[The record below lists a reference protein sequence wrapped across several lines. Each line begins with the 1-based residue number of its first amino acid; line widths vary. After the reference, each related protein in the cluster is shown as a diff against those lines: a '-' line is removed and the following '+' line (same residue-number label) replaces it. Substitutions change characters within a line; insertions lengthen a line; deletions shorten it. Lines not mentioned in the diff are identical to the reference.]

1 MMVLDLDEDGLG
13 MGFTVC
19 SNCGEFI
26 LKQQSTC
33 PHCNFEITKK
43 VIESENTDIQPPK
56 ANEDS
61 LFICSNCGAFI
72 GLDATHCSAC
82 GEKRAPLTAEIDIN
96 LEDRDTADKY
106 IETAPELFLCA
117 NCGAFMG
124 HTTNSC
130 EICGMNILEDEEDEY
145 IDDFEEEEA
154 AEEIMSDPMETLN
167 KSVILCPKCG
177 SFVRND
183 SIGCGKCGTAI
194 DAIMDLQRTDDEEM
208 LDADSLL
215 SSTGTIFIC
224 KECGA
229 FLGQDAKACTICGSD
244 VAKDSV
250 EEKELEVEEKVPKEK
265 EEDSWANVIIKN
277 MEKELLAPFE
287 TSDVKSTKRGRK
299 VPVDKHPK
307 KTKAEV
313 ISDCKRLWR
322 KKATALR
329 KLGKYRDAL
338 RSLNNVLALDANNRG
353 ILLEKADIYYELGS
367 YKQAA
372 KIFTSLLE
380 DEPKSALLWNKLGN
394 SLLRMGNQ
402 KESLMFYEK
411 ALTLDADN
419 REAIVNKGYVL
430 MKQKKY
436 DEAVKCA
443 DMILV

>member
-1 MMVLDLDEDGLG
+1 MMVLNLDEHGIG
-13 MGFTVC
+13 IGFTVC

-26 LKQQSTC
+26 LKHQNTC
-33 PHCNFEITKK
+33 PHCNFENTKK

-72 GLDATHCSAC
+72 GLDSTHCSAC

-96 LEDRDTADKY
+96 LEDRETADKY
-106 IETAPELFLCA
+106 IESSPELFLCA

-130 EICGMNILEDEEDEY
+130 EICGMNILEDEVDDYIED
-145 IDDFEEEEA
+145 IEEEITT
-154 AEEIMSDPMETLN
+154 EEIMSDPLETLDE
-167 KSVILCPKCG
+167 SVILCPKCG
-177 SFVRND
+177 ALLKNYSL
-183 SIGCGKCGTAI
+183 GCGKCGSSF
-194 DAIMDLQRTDDEEM
+194 DDIMDLMRTDNEKIP
-208 LDADSLL
+208 DADSLL
-215 SSTGTIFIC
+215 SSSGTLFIC

-229 FLGQDAKACTICGSD
+229 FLGQDAKACTICKSE
-244 VAKDSV
+244 VVKDSV
-250 EEKELEVEEKVPKEK
+250 KEELEVEEDLPKDL
-265 EEDSWANVIIKN
+265 EEESWANVTIKN
-277 MEKELLAPFE
+277 MEKDLLATPE
-287 TSDVKSTKRGRK
+287 TIAVKSTKRGRK
-299 VPVDKHPK
+299 IPVDKYPK
-307 KTKAEV
+307 KTKAEA

-329 KLGKYRDAL
+329 KLGRHKDAL
-338 RSLNNVLALDANNRG
+338 RSLNKILATDENDRG

-380 DEPKSALLWNKLGN
+380 EEPKSALLWNKLGN
-394 SLLRMGNQ
+394 ALLRMGNQ

-443 DMILV
+443 EMIVV